1 MNVKFNWKLK
11 QTRKP
16 GFSPFGGWSVSNA
29 SLCLGSSS
37 LSPSWKHG
45 TFTANPPPDGHGAP
59 MFPHLHGT
67 AEASQHIS
75 LLPAD
80 ICGLWF
86 GKCFRVKTAS
96 TVGLTLFTSL
106 WLLTPQI
113 LAAFMTLNNSLSLS
127 LPLSLFTPSHSSS
140 LHPCSSMWK
149 CIIECLQRKEIR
161 PSIVQNSC
169 RGKNVGIHQP
179 SSKIASLS
187 PFKTFR
193 TRVSRQ
199 DLSTQ
204 PWCSKIIFH
213 FCCYKRVLIITSV
226 PLDCLDGKAIAP
238 FTKINLFQ
246 YIFCIGSGLDLLL
259 VLFI

>member
-1 MNVKFNWKLK
+1 MLQGKNSINCWAYSLYFSLALDPSNSCCIYDSQQFSFSVSPSISLYPLPLF
-11 QTRKP
+11 
-16 GFSPFGGWSVSNA
+16 FSP
-29 SLCLGSSS
+29 SL
-37 LSPSWKHG
+37 
-45 TFTANPPPDGHGAP
+45 
-59 MFPHLHGT
+59 
-67 AEASQHIS
+67 
-75 LLPAD
+75 
-80 ICGLWF
+80 
-86 GKCFRVKTAS
+86 
-96 TVGLTLFTSL
+96 
-106 WLLTPQI
+106 
-113 LAAFMTLNNSLSLS
+113 
-127 LPLSLFTPSHSSS
+127 
-140 LHPCSSMWK
+140 WK

-246 YIFCIGSGLDLLL
+246 YILCIGSGLDLLL